1 MLTPLPPH
9 PSLYIL
15 LLVSAAFRT
24 AQSVRPNSTYGIV
37 EGAPPLTVR
46 CDSSDSAVD
55 AYDWSK
61 DGRPINSSTIPGLTI
76 SGGSITISSANHTL
90 HNGSYSC
97 AINGSDDLEE
107 EFTVFVYY
115 IRSEVNTL
123 FPLHRTYQECAPD
136 IEKAYIKASLTLDCL
151 APDGYPPVDI
161 RWFLLQ
167 TELTSATSEVE
178 ITEGGR
184 RLIREPLSTLHSG
197 PYWCEASNEAGN
209 RRSEELYITVTVHGQ
224 ETPEISILDA
234 DTPLVVGLGQRADL
248 VCRIFPPVDVN
259 DVVWQLN
266 TNVFNSSDG
275 RRRTVQRSHP
285 EQTCITTLHVD
296 SSTAQDQG
304 TYECHAEGSTG
315 DQHAQR
321 LLLLAVLEGPLVVEA
336 TPTKLL
342 AAGRSLTLTCRLS
355 DVTDP
360 TKNNVSPDNFK
371 YRWTHNGSSGSVGG
385 ERELVISP
393 VSVGD
398 SGTYL
403 CSVNSSSVP
412 TAISA
417 SIDVTVEVPP
427 RVTISLL
434 GSDSVF
440 DRIDGTTIYV
450 QLGARVTL
458 QCKISSTRPTNF
470 TWFRKE
476 VDEVFSMSSSASL
489 SSTLTLSHLTP
500 SLLTSYSCHASNLV
514 HDNLVSEE
522 RTLRETEMSY
532 VRDAAAGIKG
542 VKFRNGT
549 TLELVCEARGES
561 VERLVWRRGDEQL
574 TNQMTAAGSSLT
586 IATNGNNS
594 TLTIVGVTTKEAGLI
609 ECALIGTASKL
620 VYNVTITVP
629 AQIEY
634 TSRPFVT
641 VTIGDEVRFD
651 CVASGIPPPTI
662 KWLFDTQ
669 PVEEVEDLEDLGN
682 GSLRISSVTRD
693 HQGSYHCFLA
703 LENGQLSQEFT
714 LTVEDRAE
722 EDSLLCGRE
731 FTRGDCVTLLSGG
744 SVAVFLLVL
753 TLLVLLFC
761 FCILCRRW
769 SRGAYEYPREFEMK
783 RAFSSR
789 ASSHKDGGA
798 APVFDDVNGFAE
810 PQGFRNGLYPVHP
823 PLATFDRA
831 AAVSELQRSVTPP
844 APSPVL
850 QTPGT
855 GGTDSMFSSDDQ
867 SSLTATLP
875 NYPRA
880 KLTLGADLGEGEF
893 GPVVLGVAR
902 NIVSHEETTQVRPHP
917 LVGVASSVSPFHSAG
932 GGEGVGTEWGRRGP
946 VSARPGTGGLCQP
959 NED

>member
-1 MLTPLPPH
+1 M
-9 PSLYIL
+9 
-15 LLVSAAFRT
+15 
-24 AQSVRPNSTYGIV
+24 
-37 EGAPPLTVR
+37 
-46 CDSSDSAVD
+46 
-55 AYDWSK
+55 
-61 DGRPINSSTIPGLTI
+61 
-76 SGGSITISSANHTL
+76 
-90 HNGSYSC
+90 
-97 AINGSDDLEE
+97 
-107 EFTVFVYY
+107 
-115 IRSEVNTL
+115 
-123 FPLHRTYQECAPD
+123 
-136 IEKAYIKASLTLDCL
+136 
-151 APDGYPPVDI
+151 
-161 RWFLLQ
+161 
-167 TELTSATSEVE
+167 
-178 ITEGGR
+178 
-184 RLIREPLSTLHSG
+184 
-197 PYWCEASNEAGN
+197 
-209 RRSEELYITVTVHGQ
+209 
-224 ETPEISILDA
+224 
-234 DTPLVVGLGQRADL
+234 
-248 VCRIFPPVDVN
+248 CRIFPPVDVN
-259 DVVWQLN
+259 DVVWQLD
-266 TNVFNSSDG
+266 TNVISSSDG

-285 EQTCITTLHVD
+285 ELTCITTLHVVNT
-296 SSTAQDQG
+296 TAQDEG

-321 LLLLAVLEGPLVVEA
+321 LLLLAVLEGPLVIEA

-355 DVTDP
+355 DAADP
-360 TKNNVSPDNFK
+360 TNNNVSPDVFQ
-371 YRWTHNGSSGSVGG
+371 YQWTHNGSSGSVGE

-393 VSVGD
+393 VGVSD

-417 SIDVTVEVPP
+417 SVDVTVEVPP

-440 DRIDGTTIYV
+440 DRVDGTTIFV
-450 QLGARVTL
+450 QLGARVTF
-458 QCKISSTRPTNF
+458 QCKITSTRPTNF
-470 TWFRKE
+470 TWFRKVDG
-476 VDEVFSMSSSASL
+476 VDEVFSTSSSVSL

-514 HDNLVSEE
+514 HDNVVSEE
-522 RTLRETEMSY
+522 RTLRETEVPY
-532 VRDAAAGIKG
+532 VRGAAAGIKG
-542 VKFRNGT
+542 VDFRNGT

-574 TNQMTAAGSSLT
+574 TNQTTAAGSSLT
-586 IATNGNNS
+586 ITTNGNNS
-594 TLTIVGVTTKEAGLI
+594 TLTIVGVTTKETGLI
-609 ECALIGTASKL
+609 ECALTGTESKL

-634 TSRPFVT
+634 TSRPLVT
-641 VTIGDEVRFD
+641 AAIGDEVRFD
-651 CVASGIPPPTI
+651 CIASGIPPPTI

-682 GSLRISSVTRD
+682 GSLKISSVTRD

-714 LTVEDRAE
+714 LTVEDGAE
-722 EDSLLCGRE
+722 EDNLLCGGE

-744 SVAVFLLVL
+744 SVAVFLLLL

-761 FCILCRRW
+761 FYILCRRW
-769 SRGAYEYPREFEMK
+769 ARGAYEYPRELEMK

-902 NIVSHEETTQVRPHP
+902 NIVSHEETTQVVVKVLVRSGDGEDQFQPDLALVDFANQMRIDYEHIACILGLCTDTEP
-917 LVGVASSVSPFHSAG
+917 YYVIYEYLDQVGGAYLLLLVGGAYLHTADDLVIQG
-932 GGEGVGTEWGRRGP
+932 
-946 VSARPGTGGLCQP
+946 
-959 NED
+959 